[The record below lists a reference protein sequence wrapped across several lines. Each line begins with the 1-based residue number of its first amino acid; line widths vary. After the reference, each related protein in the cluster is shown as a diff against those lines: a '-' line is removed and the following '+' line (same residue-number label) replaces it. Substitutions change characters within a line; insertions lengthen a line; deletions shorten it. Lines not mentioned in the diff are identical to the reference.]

1 MKKRAVIFLLFLC
14 GLNFTLFGYRQLES
28 IQFNSSA
35 VAATEAQSHFDESST
50 ENPTMQ
56 QTLHMEL
63 EQNLTIDAPFPA
75 LDSSDLALPVL
86 RGRRFQADAHRIQQI
101 FFPNATIL
109 NEISYPDYPDHTSLE
124 LEDEKYIS
132 VGPGTISVITEK
144 GEVITQ
150 LYALEWILNEETLAQ
165 PDLQFA
171 GRDAVIEQTL
181 SALAEIGLRNVQCK
195 QAYALSAVQLQNASD
210 DLLSQPD
217 YAEDIREN
225 RIAFQEKWL
234 PDDECYVLKM
244 QFIMD
249 DSSLPVFSDESAK
262 AYSFTEIHY
271 ENYELETVVSKEG
284 IISFKAFRA
293 IECIDSERSEKI
305 IPFENVAELLAN
317 YYQNIIIQRPTV
329 ICEIALNY
337 IILPVDGSNTYEL
350 IPAWC
355 CKAVAQNDSAEG
367 SSVNW
372 IVFNAMTGEVQ
383 D

>member
-1 MKKRAVIFLLFLC
+1 MKRIFSVVMVLILS
-14 GLNFTLFGYRQLES
+14 FTMAA
-28 IQFNSSA
+28 SA
-35 VAATEAQSHFDESST
+35 VAETEAQSHLDESST
-50 ENPTMQ
+50 KNPTMQ

-101 FFPNATIL
+101 LFPNSAIL

-124 LEDEKYIS
+124 LEGEKYIS
-132 VGPGTISVITEK
+132 IGPGTISVITEK

-181 SALAEIGLRNVQCK
+181 AALTEIGLRNVQCK
-195 QAYALSAVQLQNASD
+195 QAYALSAAQLQNASD

-217 YAEDIREN
+217 YAEDILEN
-225 RIAFQEKWL
+225 RIAFQKKWL
-234 PDDECYVLKM
+234 PEDECYVLKM
-244 QFIMD
+244 QFTMD

-271 ENYELETVVSKEG
+271 ENYELEAVVSKEG
-284 IISFKAFRA
+284 IISFKAFHA
-293 IECIDSERSEKI
+293 IECMDSERSEKI
-305 IPFENVAELLAN
+305 IPFENVAELLAG
-317 YYQNIIIQRPTV
+317 YYQNIIIQQPTV

-337 IILPVDGSNTYEL
+337 IILPVDGSNAYEL

-372 IVFNAMTGEVQ
+372 IVFHAITGEIQ